1 MSTYKSHWE
10 GGHSLSSKTDDKKQ
24 LILRTAM
31 QLFAAKGSSATSM
44 QEIAELCG
52 MSKGSLYL
60 HFKSKDELEL
70 SLFDYCF
77 QMLQAELLQVEQDAD
92 LSSRDKLVRA
102 VEVLLELVLELREFL
117 LMQFKEWIIK
127 GNIYKDPDIMNKN
140 NVKLL
145 HYTKKI
151 LISAYGDVI
160 DPYMADLIIFSQGM
174 IGTYAK
180 LVFDH
185 NITTD
190 THRISTY
197 LIDILDST
205 VEHLLK
211 TQPTPL
217 IPEALIYD
225 YGKCGENSREPD
237 KHPLLTIKEMKELLE
252 KESGNASE
260 RGQGI
265 EALQILEEELLRP
278 RPRRVI
284 LKGMVATLE
293 DLDLPQIE
301 NSLDELQRLLRP
313 YYTQA

>member
-1 MSTYKSHWE
+1 MSTYKSNWE
-10 GGHSLSSKTDDKKQ
+10 GGHSLSSKSDDKKQ

-77 QMLQAELLQVEQDAD
+77 QMLQSELLQVDQSAD
-92 LSSRDKLVRA
+92 LSPRDKLVRA

-117 LMQFKEWIIK
+117 LMQFKEWLIK
-127 GNIYKDPDIMNKN
+127 GNIYKNPDVININ
-140 NVKLL
+140 NTKLL

-151 LISAYGDVI
+151 LISAYGEVI
-160 DPYMADLIIFSQGM
+160 NPYLPDLIIFSHGM

-185 NITTD
+185 NMTTD
-190 THRISTY
+190 THRIAVY

-205 VEHLLK
+205 VEFLLK
-211 TQPTPL
+211 TMPVPL
-217 IPEALIYD
+217 IPEAILYNF
-225 YGKCGENSREPD
+225 GKCGENSHEPE

-252 KESGNASE
+252 KEDGDPGDRE
-260 RGQGI
+260 QGI
-265 EALQILEEELLRP
+265 DALRVLEEELLRP

-284 LKGMVATLE
+284 LKGMVAAMK

-301 NSLDELQRLLRP
+301 ISLEELQRLMRP

>member
-1 MSTYKSHWE
+1 M
-10 GGHSLSSKTDDKKQ
+10 SSKSDDKKQ
-24 LILRTAM
+24 LILRTTM

-77 QMLQAELLQVEQDAD
+77 QLLQSELVQVEQDSE
-92 LSSRDKLVRA
+92 LSPRDKLVRA

-117 LMQFKEWIIK
+117 LMQFKEWIVK
-127 GNIYKDPDIMNKN
+127 GNIYKNPDIMNKN
-140 NVKLL
+140 NAKLI

-151 LISAYGDVI
+151 LISAYGEAI
-160 DPYMADLIIFSQGM
+160 NPYMADLIIFSQGM
-174 IGTYAK
+174 IGSYAK
-180 LVFDH
+180 LVFDQ
-185 NITTD
+185 NMTRD
-190 THRISTY
+190 THRIAVY
-197 LIDILDST
+197 LIKLLDAA
-205 VEHLLK
+205 VELLLK
-211 TQPTPL
+211 NKLEPI
-217 IPEALIYD
+217 IPEAMLHNF
-225 YGKCGENSREPD
+225 GKCGENSRELD
-237 KHPLLTIKEMKELLE
+237 KHPRLTIKEMKELLE
-252 KESGNASE
+252 KESGNDGE
-260 RGQGI
+260 REQGI

-301 NSLDELQRLLRP
+301 SSLDELQRLLRP
-313 YYTQA
+313 YYAQA

>member
-1 MSTYKSHWE
+1 M
-10 GGHSLSSKTDDKKQ
+10 SSKSDDKKQ

-70 SLFDYCF
+70 SLFQYCF
-77 QMLQAELLQVEQDAD
+77 QMLQAELLQVEQETD
-92 LSSRDKLVRA
+92 LSPRDRLIRA

-127 GNIYKDPDIMNKN
+127 GNIYKNPDIMNKN
-140 NVKLL
+140 NTKLL

-151 LISAYGDVI
+151 LVSAYGEVI
-160 DPYMADLIIFSQGM
+160 NPYMADLIIFSHGM
-174 IGTYAK
+174 IGNYAK

-185 NITTD
+185 NMTTD
-190 THRISTY
+190 THRIAVY

-205 VEHLLK
+205 VEFMLK
-211 TQPTPL
+211 TQPAPL
-217 IPEALIYD
+217 IPEALLYD
-225 YGKCGENSREPD
+225 FGKCGENSPEPE

-252 KESGNASE
+252 KESGDAGE
-260 RGQGI
+260 REQGI
-265 EALQILEEELLRP
+265 EALHILEEELLRP

-284 LKGMVATLE
+284 LKGMVAAME

-301 NSLDELQRLLRP
+301 SSLEELQRLLRP
-313 YYTQA
+313 YYAQA